1 MDRFQQMR
9 AFVAVVDSG
18 SFVRAADALRLSKT
32 AVSRLVGDLEGRVGT
47 RLLHRTTRR
56 LSLTPEGEVFH
67 ERCRQVL
74 DSVAE
79 AEAELSTRA
88 GEAVGRLR
96 LNVPVSFG
104 LLHLAP
110 LWPAFMAQ
118 HPKVVLD
125 VTLSDRLV
133 DLVDEGYDLAVRIS
147 RLQSSS
153 LVSRPLATTRLMLCA
168 SPEYLRRHGTP
179 AHPSEL
185 ARHAVIAYSLL
196 SMGEQWEFEEPHEPH
211 DPHDPRPLQGLPP
224 VPDSPDSPGSPAVR
238 PVPPGRIVVTVS
250 PRMRTNS
257 GDTCCSAAIQHQGLV
272 LQPSFLVAAHLASGA
287 LVEVLPQYRSIELG
301 VYAVYPSRKHL
312 TPKVRALI
320 DFLVEAFRMRPW
332 PG

>member
-1 MDRFQQMR
+1 MDKFQQMR

-32 AVSRLVGDLEGRVGT
+32 AVSRLVGDLEARVGT

-79 AEAELSTRA
+79 AEAELSTHA

-196 SMGEQWEFEEPHEPH
+196 SMGEQWEF
-211 DPHDPRPLQGLPP
+211 DG
-224 VPDSPDSPGSPAVR
+224 
-238 PVPPGRIVVTVS
+238 PPGRPRHAGGGGPAAERVTVTVS

-257 GDTCCSAAIQHQGLV
+257 GDTCCAAAVQHQGLV
-272 LQPSFLVAAHLASGA
+272 LQPSFLLAAHLASGA

-301 VYAVYPSRKHL
+301 VHAVYPSRKHL